1 MFCVYDLHSHSTA
14 SDGTLSPRALVQR
27 AAEAGV
33 EVLAL
38 TDHDTTAGIDEASEA
53 AQSCGLVLIP
63 GVEVSVS
70 WNRQTV
76 HLVGLNLDPHDS
88 RLDAGLQKLRDF
100 REWRA
105 EEIGRRLDKAGISG
119 AYEGALALAE
129 GCLVS
134 RTHFARFLVQSGIV
148 EDERKVF
155 KRFLVSGK
163 PGHVPGEWAS
173 LEEAVGWIHAAGG
186 QAVIAHPARYRMTRS
201 KLRQL
206 LKQFVALQGDGLE
219 VVSGSHSRDDY
230 VNMAKHAR
238 DFDLLAS
245 AGSDFHCPE
254 NPWVE
259 LGRLPRL
266 PEGCKP
272 VWQNWNLSVQTE
284 LRSQL
289 G

>member
-88 RLDAGLQKLRDF
+88 QLDAGLQKLRDF

-254 NPWVE
+254 NPWIE

-266 PEGCKP
+266 PEGCMP
-272 VWQNWNLSVQTE
+272 VWQNWNLSAQTE

>member
-1 MFCVYDLHSHSTA
+1 MFSVYDLHSHSTA

-53 AQSCGLVLIP
+53 AQSCGLLLIP

-88 RLDAGLQKLRDF
+88 QLNAGLQKLRDF

-119 AYEGALALAE
+119 AYEGASSLAK
-129 GCLVS
+129 GNLVS

-230 VNMAKHAR
+230 VNMAKHAK
-238 DFDLLAS
+238 DFDLMAS

-254 NPWVE
+254 NPWIE

-272 VWQNWNLSVQTE
+272 VWQRWNLSAQTE
-284 LRSQL
+284 PRSQL

>member
-1 MFCVYDLHSHSTA
+1 MFCEYDLHSHSTA

-70 WNRQTV
+70 WSRQTV

-88 RLDAGLQKLRDF
+88 QLNAGLQKLRDF

-230 VNMAKHAR
+230 ASMAKHAK
-238 DFDLLAS
+238 DFALLAS

-254 NPWVE
+254 NPWIE

-266 PEGCKP
+266 PDGCKP
-272 VWQNWNLSVQTE
+272 VWQNWNLSAQTE

>member
-219 VVSGSHSRDDY
+219 VISGSHSRDDY

-254 NPWVE
+254 NPWIE

-266 PEGCKP
+266 PKGCKP
-272 VWQNWNLSVQTE
+272 VWQNWNLSRQTD